1 MPILFLDF
9 DGVLHPEHCHASKH
23 FCCLPILEDA
33 LRHVPGCQVV
43 ITSTW
48 RLEQSIEDLLQRFS
62 PDIASMIDGVTPRYC
77 ELANVPNTLVGYERE
92 AECHAWLWAN
102 DIPYRSWVALD
113 DRSWLYRPFCK
124 SLFLVDGRTGLTQ
137 ATGSQLAARLQ
148 SPFLKRESG
157 G

>member
-9 DGVLHPEHCHASKH
+9 DGVLHPEHCHESKH

-33 LRHVPGCQVV
+33 LRHVPECRIV

-48 RLEQSIEDLLQRFS
+48 RLEKSYEALVQKFS
-62 PDIASMIDGVTPRYC
+62 PDIATMIEGITPRYC
-77 ELANVPNTLVGYERE
+77 DLTNVPNTLVGYKRE

-102 DIPYRSWVALD
+102 NSSHCNWVAVD

-124 SLFLVDGRTGLTQ
+124 SLFLVDGRAGLTQ
-137 ATGSQLAARLQ
+137 AIGSQLAARLQ
-148 SPFLKRESG
+148 SLL
-157 G
+157 

>member
-9 DGVLHPEHCHASKH
+9 DGVLHPEHCHESKH
-23 FCCLPILEDA
+23 FCCLSILEDA
-33 LRHVPGCQVV
+33 LRQVPECQIV

-48 RLEQSIEDLLQRFS
+48 RLEKSYEDLLQRFS
-62 PDIASMIDGVTPRYC
+62 PDIAAMIDGVTPRYC
-77 ELANVPNTLVGYERE
+77 DLTNVPNTLVGYQRE

-102 DIPYRSWVALD
+102 EMPHRSWVAVD

-124 SLFLVDGRTGLTQ
+124 SLFLVDGRAGLTQ

-148 SPFLKRESG
+148 SLH
-157 G
+157 